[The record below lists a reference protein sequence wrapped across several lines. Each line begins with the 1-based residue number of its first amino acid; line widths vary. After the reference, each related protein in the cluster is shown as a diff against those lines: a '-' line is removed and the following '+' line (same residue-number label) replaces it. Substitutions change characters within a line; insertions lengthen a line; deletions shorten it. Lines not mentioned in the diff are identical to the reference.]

1 MLFAVNYSAAAER
14 LLDEGRI
21 AFDRFKC
28 PAWPDLVARVSERHR
43 VHVHFPLLAGAG
55 QGDVLD
61 GETGGPPDW
70 ARIERLLAATGA
82 AFVNVHL
89 TPGPVH
95 YPGLDPRATDATAVA
110 LVGENLVRDVEALVR
125 RFGAER
131 VVAENDPDH
140 DGSMLAALLPEV
152 ISAVIAQAGCGL
164 LLDLA
169 HVRITA
175 ASLGVDPRA
184 YTAAL
189 PVHRLREIHLSGAQR
204 LEGVWVERLN
214 ASGEQGQ
221 RLVARHQG
229 RLMDHLP
236 MTGEDWAL
244 TEWAFEQMRAGA
256 WRRPDL
262 ATFEYGGVGPD
273 WEAVTLEDALAE
285 QAPRLRWLVA
295 TVTLSGSAP

>member
-1 MLFAVNYSAAAER
+1 MQLAVNYSAAAER
-14 LLDEGRI
+14 LLHAGRI

-55 QGDVLD
+55 RGDVLD

-70 ARIERLLAATGA
+70 ARMESLLSATGT

-89 TPGPVH
+89 APQPEH
-95 YPGLDPRATDATAVA
+95 YPGLDPRVTDATAVA

-131 VVAENDPDH
+131 VIAENDPDL
-140 DGSMLAALLPEV
+140 GVTVLAALLPEV
-152 ISAVIAQAGCGL
+152 ISAVIAETGCGL

-175 ASLGVDPRA
+175 ASLGISPPA
-184 YTAAL
+184 YAAAL
-189 PVHRLREIHLSGAQR
+189 PVHQLREIHLSGAQR
-204 LEGVWVERLN
+204 LEGAWVERLN

-229 RLMDHLP
+229 KLMDHLP
-236 MTGEDWAL
+236 MTEDDWAL
-244 TEWAFEQMRAGA
+244 AEWVFARVHAGA

-273 WEAVTLEDALAE
+273 WEAVTLEDVLAE
-285 QAPRLRWLVA
+285 QVPRLRRW
-295 TVTLSGSAP
+295 VTA